1 VAIRRASAAT
11 AAGIALTLF
20 SAGLTA
26 SLAWSVARSARRIE
40 MSFVHAGESPLAE
53 RSREFGAPYA
63 RRIEEIR
70 RAIPPDGAY
79 ALVDGDGAELGGAVW
94 VRFDL
99 EPRRAILL
107 GLRKDLPGAAELR
120 RRIPPEAR
128 WVVVA
133 YAEGPPQRMTIEQL
147 LADRP

>member
-1 VAIRRASAAT
+1 MVF
-11 AAGIALTLF
+11 ALFAL
-20 SAGLTA
+20 GLTA

-40 MSFVHAGESPLAE
+40 TAFVYAGESALQE
-53 RSREFGAPYA
+53 RSREQGAPYA

-70 RAIPPDGAY
+70 RAIPRDGVY

-99 EPRRAILL
+99 EPRRAVLL
-107 GLRKDLPGAAELR
+107 GLRKDLPTGAELIR
-120 RRIPPEAR
+120 RFPPEAR

-133 YAEGPPQRMTIEQL
+133 YAEGPPQLMPAVQF
-147 LADRP
+147 LAEPERP

>member
-1 VAIRRASAAT
+1 MVF
-11 AAGIALTLF
+11 ALF
-20 SAGLTA
+20 AAGLTA

-40 MSFVHAGESPLAE
+40 TSFVHAGESTLAE
-53 RSREFGAPYA
+53 RSRELGALYT

-70 RAIPPDGAY
+70 RAIPRDGAY

-99 EPRRAILL
+99 EPRRAVYL
-107 GLRKDLPGAAELR
+107 GPRQDLPESGELR
-120 RRIPPEAR
+120 RRIPPEIR

-133 YAEGPPQRMTIEQL
+133 YAEGPPQRMTVAQL
-147 LADRP
+147 LAERERP